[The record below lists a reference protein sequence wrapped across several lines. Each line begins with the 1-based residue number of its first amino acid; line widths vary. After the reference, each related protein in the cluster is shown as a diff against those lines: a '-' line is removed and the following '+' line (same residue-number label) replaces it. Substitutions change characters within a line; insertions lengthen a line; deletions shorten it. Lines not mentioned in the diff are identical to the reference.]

1 VGPNRLALLPLA
13 LLVAFGAGV
22 AASFL
27 WSQLQ
32 PTFHNGRTLRAI
44 AGRPL
49 LGSIS
54 LLADEARIASR
65 RRGHVAFAGLLAG
78 LLICYGGVF
87 TLLWMTNR
95 VA

>member
-1 VGPNRLALLPLA
+1 LLLALLAA
-13 LLVAFGAGV
+13 LGAGV

-49 LGSIS
+49 LRVDS
-54 LLADEARIASR
+54 LLADRPHRKPAPRTCGSV
-65 RRGHVAFAGLLAG
+65 GCLQG
-78 LLICYGGVF
+78 C
-87 TLLWMTNR
+87 
-95 VA
+95 